1 MGVSGSGDW
10 AEPRGL
16 RDDKEGP
23 GRGRGQCPR
32 KVSVRHNLGPA
43 GPACLAA
50 EGLMCM
56 AEDWDLAKPSHS
68 LWAHCLMVR

>member
-1 MGVSGSGDW
+1 MWGSLGLGTGLS
-10 AEPRGL
+10 PGGL
-16 RDDKEGP
+16 RDD
-23 GRGRGQCPR
+23 RDRDQCPR

-50 EGLMCM
+50 EGLMCT
-56 AEDWDLAKPSHS
+56 AEDWDLDKPSHS